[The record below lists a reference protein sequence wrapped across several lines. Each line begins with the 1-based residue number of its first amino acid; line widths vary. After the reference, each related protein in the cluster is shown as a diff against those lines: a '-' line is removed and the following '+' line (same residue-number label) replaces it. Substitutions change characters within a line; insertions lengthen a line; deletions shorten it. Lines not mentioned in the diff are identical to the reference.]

1 MSYGGESGSQMS
13 MLGGDMV
20 ILGQGDGHPE
30 GGVILSWEVVT
41 LGGEVVTWGEEVVTL
56 RGGCLS

>member
-1 MSYGGESGSQMS
+1 MS

-56 RGGCLS
+56 RRGCLS